1 MEKKA
6 KLALIL
12 TSSGAKNAATL
23 ISLPA
28 LLELSLIES
37 FRALYRSLGVKLRSL
52 WRGQEL
58 LGGNFYPNF
67 MESIKGGPG
76 PARGDL
82 NLNFRNRGQMLFPNF
97 TIEMS
102 KTNMKLDLFG
112 NKSNFAKKT
121 PKVGDKK
128 TVKLK
133 VSFELLNYDI
143 QGRFMIA
150 KENIS
155 HENGDRDI
163 FMSSSMHVLESENHR
178 FLSRSLLLVPWPFF
192 LIVHFLLAFRRR
204 QF

>member
-1 MEKKA
+1 
-6 KLALIL
+6 
-12 TSSGAKNAATL
+12 
-23 ISLPA
+23 
-28 LLELSLIES
+28 
-37 FRALYRSLGVKLRSL
+37 
-52 WRGQEL
+52 
-58 LGGNFYPNF
+58 

-121 PKVGDKK
+121 PNVGDKK
-128 TVKLK
+128 KTVK
-133 VSFELLNYDI
+133 VSLELLNYDI

-150 KENIS
+150 SENIS

-163 FMSSSMHVLESENHR
+163 FMSSSMRVLESENHR
-178 FLSRSLLLVPWPFF
+178 FLSRSLLL
-192 LIVHFLLAFRRR
+192 
-204 QF
+204 